1 MANDNN
7 GMYTGTIFLAFM
19 AGAAIGTGLAL
30 LYAPK
35 TGRELREKI
44 SGMTDEAVDKIKVYV
59 TEAQDKIKTSLDEGK
74 ELIREKKSILA
85 SALEAGKEAME
96 QEKGKSTES

>member
-1 MANDNN
+1 MADDNN
-7 GMYTGTIFLAFM
+7 GTGAIFLAFM

-35 TGRELREKI
+35 TGKELREKI
-44 SGMTDEAVDKIKVYV
+44 SGVTDEAVEKIKTYV

-74 ELIREKKSILA
+74 EMIREKKSLLS
-85 SALEAGKEAME
+85 SALEAGKEAMD
-96 QEKGKSTES
+96 QEKEKGMGA

>member
-1 MANDNN
+1 MANDND
-7 GMYTGTIFLAFM
+7 GMHTGAIFLAFM

-35 TGRELREKI
+35 TGKELREKI
-44 SGMTDEAVDKIKVYV
+44 SGMTDEAVDKIKTYV
-59 TEAQDKIKTSLDEGK
+59 TEAQDKIKSSLDEGK
-74 ELIREKKSILA
+74 EMIREKKSLLA

-96 QEKGKSTES
+96 QEKGKTMGS

>member
-74 ELIREKKSILA
+74 EIIREKKSILA

>member
-7 GMYTGTIFLAFM
+7 GMYTGTIILAFM

-35 TGRELREKI
+35 TGKELREKI

>member
-35 TGRELREKI
+35 TGKEFREKI